1 MTYNEHLRGHYKTQ
15 DVNMI
20 EIYAE
25 RKFESKSGMSA
36 LWTDGVNEFWLPYS
50 IIVWERIKPW
60 GKDFRIEVPEWKAKE
75 VGII

>member
-1 MTYNEHLRGHYKTQ
+1 MIYNEHLSGQK
-15 DVNMI
+15 DMI

-25 RKFESKSGMSA
+25 RKFESRSGMSA

-50 IIVWERIKPW
+50 IIVWERVK
-60 GKDFRIEVPEWKAKE
+60 GNDFRIEVPEWKAKE